1 MVDIFCAGCDI
12 PGDLNE
18 NGLCTD
24 CATKLER
31 DLIRNRD
38 WDYSALAFAV
48 PEDQLETLRERVI
61 RDYGAR
67 YELIKPPGASN
78 KKKRK
83 NKRSNSRNTKRKRE
97 IAAKATRD
105 YTTDD
110 VLQAAQDFIQQR
122 DEVWVN
128 FSHVS
133 QYLYETFYKLKPR
146 QLGKSGRRYKSLLK
160 LLLDYPEVFKIKA
173 DDEKTGLYW
182 VQLSIRKYE

>member
-12 PGDLNE
+12 PGDLND

-24 CATKLER
+24 CAAKLER
-31 DLIRNRD
+31 DLIRNCD
-38 WDYSALAFAV
+38 WDYSILAFTV
-48 PEDQLETLRERVI
+48 PEEQRETLRERVI
-61 RDYGAR
+61 REYGAR
-67 YELIKPPGASN
+67 YELIEPPGAST

-105 YTTDD
+105 YITDD
-110 VLQAAQDFIQQR
+110 VLQAAQDFIQQH
-122 DEVWVN
+122 DEGWVN

-146 QLGKSGRRYKSLLK
+146 QLGKSGKRYKSLLK
-160 LLLDYPEVFKIKA
+160 VLVDYPELFEIRSDDQKI
-173 DDEKTGLYW
+173 GLYW
-182 VQLSIRKYE
+182 IRLATKER

>member
-12 PGDLNE
+12 PGELNE
-18 NGLCTD
+18 NGLCAD
-24 CATKLER
+24 CAAKLER

-38 WDYSALAFAV
+38 WDYSVSAFAV
-48 PEDQLETLRERVI
+48 PEDQLETLRELVI
-61 RDYGAR
+61 REYGAH
-67 YELIKPPGASN
+67 YELIEPSEAST

-97 IAAKATRD
+97 IATKAIRA

-110 VLQAAQDFIQQR
+110 VLKAAQDFIRQR

-133 QYLYETFYKLKPR
+133 QHLYETFYKLKPR
-146 QLGKSGRRYKSLLK
+146 QLGKSGRRHKSLLK
-160 LLLDYPEVFKIKA
+160 FLVDYPELFEIKP
-173 DDEKTGLYW
+173 DDQKTGLYW
-182 VQLSIRKYE
+182 MRLAVNNT